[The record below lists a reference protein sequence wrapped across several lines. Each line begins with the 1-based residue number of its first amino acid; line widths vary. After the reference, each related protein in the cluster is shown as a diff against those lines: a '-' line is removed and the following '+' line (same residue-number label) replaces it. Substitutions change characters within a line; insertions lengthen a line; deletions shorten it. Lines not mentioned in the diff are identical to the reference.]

1 MRLAGQTKAGYFP
14 CPPLAVAVALKQLR
28 LVDPTAPL
36 LDPCAGHGAAIKQVA
51 DGLTAASESVHV
63 IELDEGRAAKLR
75 QTLPDAMVLAP
86 ASFMGCKATSQSFS
100 FAWVN
105 PPFDSESG
113 GGTRCEYSFLIRAT
127 GWLRPGGVLA
137 LVVPEHVATS
147 HDIRRQLLTWYD
159 SISERPFPDH
169 CREYDEV
176 IILAVKRSKAATAG
190 SGKDAAGR
198 EHLAWQPVTPDTIY
212 DIPPGDPPKV
222 WEKIEYTPAELLRAM
237 GRSPLRR
244 HLLPPAELPLP
255 SPPLALGT
263 GHIALLLAAGHLD
276 GIVRPEGEA
285 PHIVRGTASK
295 VKYLAN
301 EESRENADG
310 SVTTKEVW
318 SERIN
323 LTVRAVDG
331 TGTIRTFTQD

>member
-1 MRLAGQTKAGYFP
+1 MRLAGQAKAGYFP
-14 CPPLAVAVALKQLR
+14 CPPEAVAVALKQLR
-28 LVDPTAPL
+28 LVDHTAPL
-36 LDPCAGHGAAIKQVA
+36 LDPCAGQGAAIRQIA
-51 DGLTAASESVHV
+51 DGLMAVSESVYV

-75 QTLPDAMVLAP
+75 QTLPHAKVLAP

-105 PPFDSESG
+105 PPFDTETG
-113 GGTRCEYSFLIRAT
+113 GGQRCEYSFFIRAT

-137 LVVPEHVATS
+137 LVVPEHVACS

-159 SISERPFPDH
+159 TISERPFPEH
-169 CREYDEV
+169 CRQYEEV
-176 IILAVKRSKAATAG
+176 IILAVKRSRAVQCA
-190 SGKDAAGR
+190 KDWAGR
-198 EHLAWQPVTPDTIY
+198 EQLTWEPVPPDTIY
-212 DIPPGDPPKV
+212 DIPPGAPPKV
-222 WEKIEYTPAELLRAM
+222 FEKVEYTEPELLRAM

-244 HLLPPAELPLP
+244 HLLPPPELPLP

-276 GIVRPEGEA
+276 GIVQPEGEA

-295 VKYLAN
+295 VKYLAH
-301 EESRENADG
+301 EEARENADG

>member
-1 MRLAGQTKAGYFP
+1 MRLAGQAKAGYFP
-14 CPPLAVAVALKQLR
+14 CPPDAVAVALKRIR

-36 LDPCAGHGAAIKQVA
+36 LDPCAGQGAAIKQIA
-51 DGLTAASESVHV
+51 DGLRAASNATHV
-63 IELDEGRAAKLR
+63 IELDEGRAAILR
-75 QTLPDAMVLAP
+75 QTLPDAKVLAP

-100 FAWVN
+100 FGWVN
-105 PPFDSESG
+105 PPFDSETG
-113 GGTRCEYSFLIRAT
+113 AGHRCEYSFLVRAT

-137 LVVPEHVATS
+137 LVVPEHVAQS
-147 HDIRRQLLTWYD
+147 NDIRRQLLTWYD
-159 SISERPFPDH
+159 TISERAFPDH
-169 CREYDEV
+169 CRQYDEV
-176 IILAVKRSKAATAG
+176 IILAVKRSKAVNAG
-190 SGKDAAGR
+190 ADR
-198 EHLAWQPVTPDTIY
+198 EHLAWEPVAPDTIY
-212 DIPPGDPPKV
+212 DIPPGDQPKV
-222 WEKIEYTPAELLRAM
+222 WEKIEYTPAELLRAL

-276 GIVRPEGEA
+276 GVVRPEDG
-285 PHIVRGTASK
+285 PCHVVRGTASK
-295 VKYLAN
+295 VKYLAH
-301 EESRENADG
+301 EEARENADG

-331 TGTIRTFTQD
+331 TGVIRTFTQE